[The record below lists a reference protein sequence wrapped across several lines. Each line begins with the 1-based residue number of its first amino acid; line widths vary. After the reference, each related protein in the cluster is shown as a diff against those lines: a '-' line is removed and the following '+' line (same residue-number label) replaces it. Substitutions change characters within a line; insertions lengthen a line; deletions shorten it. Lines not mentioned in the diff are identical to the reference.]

1 MDASAPA
8 GVMKLGSLQAR
19 FSDCP
24 LAKLEGGTE
33 VGLRILDEIKA
44 AFENAKSMPEI
55 AGWINSIDELQS
67 QTAYQRSV
75 VGVVGSTGAGKSSVI
90 NAVLDVEC
98 LVPTNW

>member
-8 GVMKLGSLQAR
+8 GGMKLGSLQAR

-90 NAVLDVEC
+90 NAVLDEEC